1 MSHNPEV
8 RNPKLISC
16 INHKRMEVEKLDIS
30 NIFEIQRIRSLLIG
44 EPDLLSMFELLIV
57 MSNNRLNKDADIID
71 TKKIIIEDNIEPDL
85 LSESDSD
92 DDFGVSPPYDK
103 GELTINYSNSPL
115 QTKRKLPIINEDID
129 SL

>member
-1 MSHNPEV
+1 
-8 RNPKLISC
+8 
-16 INHKRMEVEKLDIS
+16 MEVEKLDIS

-92 DDFGVSPPYDK
+92 DDLHT
-103 GELTINYSNSPL
+103 EN
-115 QTKRKLPIINEDID
+115 
-129 SL
+129 

>member
-1 MSHNPEV
+1 
-8 RNPKLISC
+8 
-16 INHKRMEVEKLDIS
+16 MEVEKLDIS

-85 LSESDSD
+85 LSDDSD
-92 DDFGVSPPYDK
+92 DDLHT
-103 GELTINYSNSPL
+103 EN
-115 QTKRKLPIINEDID
+115 
-129 SL
+129 

>member
-8 RNPKLISC
+8 INPKLISC

-71 TKKIIIEDNIEPDL
+71 TKKIIIENNIEPDL
-85 LSESDSD
+85 LSDDSD
-92 DDFGVSPPYDK
+92 DDLHT
-103 GELTINYSNSPL
+103 EN
-115 QTKRKLPIINEDID
+115 
-129 SL
+129 

>member
-1 MSHNPEV
+1 
-8 RNPKLISC
+8 
-16 INHKRMEVEKLDIS
+16 MEVEKLDIS

-71 TKKIIIEDNIEPDL
+71 TKKIIIEDDLGPEPDL

-92 DDFGVSPPYDK
+92 DDLHT
-103 GELTINYSNSPL
+103 EN
-115 QTKRKLPIINEDID
+115 
-129 SL
+129 